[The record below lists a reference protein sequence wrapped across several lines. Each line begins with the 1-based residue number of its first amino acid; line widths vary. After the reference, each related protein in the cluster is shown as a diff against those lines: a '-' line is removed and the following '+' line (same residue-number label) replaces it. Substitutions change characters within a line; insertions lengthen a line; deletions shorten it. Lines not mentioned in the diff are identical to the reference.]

1 MWFFSAIGIGFLHT
15 LFGPDHYVP
24 FIVIGR
30 ARRWGLGRTSLLT
43 FVCGLGHV
51 LSSVVI
57 GLVGVAAGV
66 ALHRVQGWEETRGEW
81 AGWALFLLGLGY
93 FAWGLWRGA
102 TGRRHRHAHL
112 HPDGTVHAHPH
123 AHAGEGHPS
132 VHAHAHAGHVSAHVH
147 PHADGH
153 AHDAHVPAGAADRSP
168 AADDHRR
175 VAESGPPESAS
186 ADAASADVRSWKS
199 LTPWLLFLVFVL
211 GPCEPLIPL
220 FFASALSGAW
230 HEVLA
235 VVVGYGAATL
245 AAMHGLVAVFWL
257 GLRRIDLGPLERW
270 THAAAGAVVALAGAA
285 MVFLGL

>member
-1 MWFFSAIGIGFLHT
+1 MLFFTAIGIGFLHT

-51 LSSVVI
+51 LSSVAI
-57 GLVGVAAGV
+57 GLIGVAAGV
-66 ALHRVQGWEETRGEW
+66 ALHRVQGWEEARGAW

-102 TGRRHRHAHL
+102 AGRRHRHVHL
-112 HPDGTVHAHPH
+112 HDDGTIHDHPH
-123 AHAGEGHPS
+123 AHEREGHPP
-132 VHAHAHAGHVSAHVH
+132 VHAHAHAAVPDGRDGA
-147 PHADGH
+147 PHDRHRA
-153 AHDAHVPAGAADRSP
+153 AEFPGAADSATSGTAVDAEP
-168 AADDHRR
+168 RR
-175 VAESGPPESAS
+175 
-186 ADAASADVRSWKS
+186 WKS

-230 HEVLA
+230 HEVLL
-235 VVVGYGAATL
+235 VVVGYSAATL
-245 AAMHGLVAVFWL
+245 AAMHGLVSAFWF
-257 GLRRIDLGPLERW
+257 GLHRLDLGPFERW
-270 THAAAGAVVALAGAA
+270 THAAAGAVIALAGAA

>member
-1 MWFFSAIGIGFLHT
+1 MLFLSAIGIGFLHT

-43 FVCGLGHV
+43 FACGLGHV

-66 ALHRVQGWEETRGEW
+66 ALQRVQGWEEARGAW
-81 AGWALFLLGLGY
+81 AGWALFLLGLAY

-102 TGRRHRHAHL
+102 AGRRHRHVHL
-112 HPDGTVHAHPH
+112 HPDGTVHDHPH
-123 AHAGEGHPS
+123 AHEREGHPP
-132 VHAHAHAGHVSAHVH
+132 VHAHAHAAVLDRRNGTPHDHLDGVEPSA
-147 PHADGH
+147 
-153 AHDAHVPAGAADRSP
+153 AADR
-168 AADDHRR
+168 AATDGG
-175 VAESGPPESAS
+175 EP
-186 ADAASADVRSWKS
+186 RSWKS

-230 HEVLA
+230 HEVVL
-235 VVVGYGAATL
+235 VVVGYGVATL
-245 AAMHGLVAVFWL
+245 AAMHALVSLFWF
-257 GLRRIDLGPLERW
+257 GLRRLDLGSFERW
-270 THAAAGAVVALAGAA
+270 THAAAGAVIALAGAA